1 MLNKFHVWN
10 MNTIF
15 INAKRAKTTHIIYE
29 MYWTSLSLSLSLTS
43 CTHSRKL
50 YTHKLFQVFCRLISS
65 SIRYSYMGKLFKWWI
80 FFPVLFQTT
89 EELERCVS
97 KFRVW
102 VLSEYDVCVLKCLK
116 SIYILI
122 LCGVWFCNSLF
133 FHIFFVFILSFIH
146 FNICRYYMRLK
157 STIWNIMHTH
167 LDTRVAYFCEPKN
180 TTKILQKKKLSRFL
194 FGWFHF
200 FSSFILKITLIVF
213 TSIALLCIA

>member
-29 MYWTSLSLSLSLTS
+29 MYRISLSLSLTS

-50 YTHKLFQVFCRLISS
+50 YTHKFFQVLCRLISS

-133 FHIFFVFILSFIH
+133 FHIFLSSFFPSFISIYVDIIWD
-146 FNICRYYMRLK
+146 FNRRYGTSCTRIWIRASHIFVSLRTRQK
-157 STIWNIMHTH
+157 SYRKRNCLAFYLVDFI
-167 LDTRVAYFCEPKN
+167 
-180 TTKILQKKKLSRFL
+180 
-194 FGWFHF
+194 F